1 MCAPCAIKKF
11 FWSVKNKTIYVL
23 LGIHGIIQ
31 VMSSSTANLDALE
44 ANADN
49 NKRPKKRRRKLATV
63 DERIK
68 RDLGSMMYGFGKF
81 DLFFDPLS

>member
-1 MCAPCAIKKF
+1 MECQKQNNLSYC
-11 FWSVKNKTIYVL
+11 
-23 LGIHGIIQ
+23 IHGIIQ

>member
-1 MCAPCAIKKF
+1 MQQIKEV
-11 FWSVKNKTIYVL
+11 FWSVKNKTIIVYC
-23 LGIHGIIQ
+23 IHGIIQ